1 MKKVVV
7 IILISLSSIGRS
19 QSFTPMPDSAGV
31 WVNEWVEYYLDQNM
45 FPIYYPPYFVNY
57 CSSGQDTTINST
69 VYTEIDSC
77 GAGYKGAMRETNGQV
92 YYVPNGESVEYLLYD
107 FTVSSSDTIYDVY
120 MEDFW
125 GLTWSLQDLIVESNG
140 IDSILING
148 DYRTTIQ
155 IEGGSSWIEGIGCSQ
170 GLFSDPFPNVS
181 NFFTYLHCHS
191 SLSNTLYPSF
201 STVPCTM
208 LFTDYEKNELSN
220 ALIYPNPVMDEL
232 TVELS
237 GFTET
242 LQVKIINLQGQ
253 TIYDERFEN
262 TSKFE
267 LEVEWLKSGAYIM
280 EIMHGNESSRLPFI
294 KN

>member
-1 MKKVVV
+1 
-7 IILISLSSIGRS
+7 
-19 QSFTPMPDSAGV
+19 
-31 WVNEWVEYYLDQNM
+31 
-45 FPIYYPPYFVNY
+45 
-57 CSSGQDTTINST
+57 
-69 VYTEIDSC
+69 
-77 GAGYKGAMRETNGQV
+77 
-92 YYVPNGESVEYLLYD
+92 
-107 FTVSSSDTIYDVY
+107 
-120 MEDFW
+120 
-125 GLTWSLQDLIVESNG
+125 
-140 IDSILING
+140 
-148 DYRTTIQ
+148 
-155 IEGGSSWIEGIGCSQ
+155 
-170 GLFSDPFPNVS
+170 
-181 NFFTYLHCHS
+181 
-191 SLSNTLYPSF
+191 
-201 STVPCTM
+201 M